1 MSPGTRHRYDL
12 GDGRMAVAEP
22 EVKRQLADQGVAVP
36 AGVVVATPDEAPIA
50 AKDLSAP
57 LVLKAFG
64 PGLVHKSDVG
74 AVVLGLDHDDLEAAA
89 VAMSARLDEHGITPE
104 GFLVEE
110 QAVTSGVELIIGV
123 VRKPP
128 FGTVVALGL
137 GGTLTEVLDQV
148 ALRLCP
154 LTESDAIDLVRT
166 FPAAAVLAGVR
177 GAPPVDEAALV
188 RALLAIAGVGGLIDT
203 LGDEAVELECNP
215 VLAGPDGVIAL
226 DARLVLQL
234 VPLAGDVGPTT
245 DFSALFQPRAV
256 AVAGASTNRPG
267 FGNRALAAYRAMGWT
282 DGLYAVHPSATEI
295 DGVPAVA
302 SVTDLPDTVDYLL
315 VTVPAARCADVVRD
329 TAGTIPFVHVVS
341 GGFGEVG
348 PDGAQLGAELARA
361 GQAVGTRIIGP
372 NCIGIFSP
380 RGRQAF
386 QLGDPTEPGV
396 VGVVSQSGGLGGDII
411 KGGGLRGL
419 RFSQLATVGNAL
431 DVTPGELVSWMVTDD
446 PATEVIGIYLEGGGD
461 AAGLVEALR
470 QARGRVPVV
479 ILLGGQSEQGAAAV
493 ASHTGSLAGDGR
505 VWEAIGRATGATLV
519 TTLEEFLAVLTYAQR
534 WRPVDGS
541 SVDASSAEE
550 RGGVLVIGVGGGA
563 SVLGTDACDRAGLDV
578 TPTTDV
584 VRALLADQGYG
595 VGTNLTNPVEIP
607 FGPVVPVSTLR
618 DVLEPVLAAQQFR
631 DVLVHV
637 NVQAYY
643 SYGTRGIDPLLEQLG
658 HLAAGDWRSTRLA
671 VVVRNLDCAPGAD
684 ADRFRAALAATGLP
698 LFRDFDEA
706 AVAIAA
712 LQRFT
717 AARDEQA

>member
-1 MSPGTRHRYDL
+1 MNPGASHHYDL
-12 GDGRMAVAEP
+12 GDGRLAVAEP
-22 EVKRQLADQGVAVP
+22 DVKQRLVDHGVAVP
-36 AGVVVATPDEAPIA
+36 AGGVAATVGEVSIV
-50 AKDLSAP
+50 AKELSAP

-74 AVVLGLDHDDLEAAA
+74 AVVLGLEHDDLEAAA
-89 VAMSARLDEHGITPE
+89 LAMTARLHEHGITPD

-110 QAVTSGVELIIGV
+110 QAVAPGVELIIGV
-123 VRKPP
+123 VRKAP

-154 LTESDAIDLVRT
+154 LSEADALDLVRT

-188 RALLAIAGVGGLIDT
+188 RVLLAIAGVGGLIDT

-226 DARLVLQL
+226 DARLVLQP

-302 SVTDLPDTVDYLL
+302 SVTELPDTVDYLL
-315 VTVPAARCADVVRD
+315 VTVPAARCAEVVRD

-348 PDGAQLGAELARA
+348 PDGAHLGAELVRA

-372 NCIGIFSP
+372 NCIGIYSP

-411 KGGGLRGL
+411 KAGTRRGL
-419 RFSQLATVGNAL
+419 RFSQLATVGNAV

-446 PATEVIGIYLEGGGD
+446 PATEIVGIYLEGGGD

-470 QARGRVPVV
+470 AARGRVPVA

-534 WRPVDGS
+534 WRAVD
-541 SVDASSAEE
+541 VAPEIDA
-550 RGGVLVIGVGGGA
+550 GTGVLVIGVGGGA

-578 TPTTDV
+578 TPTTDA
-584 VRALLADQGYG
+584 VRELLAEQGYG

-607 FGPVVPVSTLR
+607 FGPVVPISTLR
-618 DVLEPVLAAQQFR
+618 DVLEPVLAAQPFP

-643 SYGTRGIDPLLEQLG
+643 SYGTRGIDPLLDQLG
-658 HLAAGDWRSTRLA
+658 HLAAGDWTSTRLA
-671 VVVRNLDCAPGAD
+671 VVVRNLDCAPGVD
-684 ADRFRAALAATGLP
+684 ADRLRDSLAELGLP

-717 AARDEQA
+717 AARGERA